1 MAFKRIELNVTPS
14 VVTDY
19 FSGQP
24 VFGEKE
30 IDTNFGSELKRMT
43 KETNK
48 TGIITGAQFFD
59 NLNLDKGETF
69 HKLFNQSGLAK
80 TWNRFGGYDPSHET
94 KSYVGM
100 KAMFAK
106 GRQVASGGRVF
117 VDKGIE
123 DKISEVMFG
132 YYGEDNNIPKYN
144 SRKREVNNVNT
155 IDLYDSRGHK
165 ITSDDIDRTLI
176 GGLLS
181 GGEDEWNQI
190 YGESERM
197 DLRLKGYFVA
207 LKGTGADGQSILLT
221 DVTNEED
228 RAKLA
233 KEYKDVVFKPTIVA
247 ELIDDDMVSHDDAYY
262 KELDLGDANVLMA
275 LNEQINPEKLNEV
288 LGQSATYEEEMAR
301 NKMIAKRQMVSNAK
315 LQRQLNLPNPESV
328 DELVS
333 GYDQSLTVGLGLSRV
348 PAVKIQQAVP
358 MIMSDLYIDSQKERT
373 YPYDFNPQ
381 ETDPAKKMIAETP
394 GQYMA
399 YSAKI
404 LQEGLISG
412 NPRYEAMLKAIKTGE
427 YDEYSQTLYDEKTYN
442 TSRKLTKGIIQY
454 QRGR

>member
-1 MAFKRIELNVTPS
+1 M
-14 VVTDY
+14 
-19 FSGQP
+19 
-24 VFGEKE
+24 
-30 IDTNFGSELKRMT
+30 
-43 KETNK
+43 
-48 TGIITGAQFFD
+48 
-59 NLNLDKGETF
+59 
-69 HKLFNQSGLAK
+69 
-80 TWNRFGGYDPSHET
+80 
-94 KSYVGM
+94 
-100 KAMFAK
+100 
-106 GRQVASGGRVF
+106 
-117 VDKGIE
+117 
-123 DKISEVMFG
+123 
-132 YYGEDNNIPKYN
+132 
-144 SRKREVNNVNT
+144 
-155 IDLYDSRGHK
+155 YDSRGHK

-247 ELIDDDMVSHDDAYY
+247 ELIDDDFPTHDVAYY

-348 PAVKIQQAVP
+348 PAVKIQQAVT

-399 YSAKI
+399 YSTKI

>member
-1 MAFKRIELNVTPS
+1 
-14 VVTDY
+14 
-19 FSGQP
+19 
-24 VFGEKE
+24 
-30 IDTNFGSELKRMT
+30 
-43 KETNK
+43 
-48 TGIITGAQFFD
+48 
-59 NLNLDKGETF
+59 
-69 HKLFNQSGLAK
+69 
-80 TWNRFGGYDPSHET
+80 
-94 KSYVGM
+94 
-100 KAMFAK
+100 MFAK

-155 IDLYDSRGHK
+155 VDLYDSRGHK